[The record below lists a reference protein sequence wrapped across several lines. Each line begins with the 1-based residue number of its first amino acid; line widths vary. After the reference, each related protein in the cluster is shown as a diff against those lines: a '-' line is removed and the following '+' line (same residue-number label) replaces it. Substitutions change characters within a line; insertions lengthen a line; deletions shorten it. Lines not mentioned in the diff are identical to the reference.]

1 VTNVTNKEDININY
15 NSSCFSQ
22 SVIHTA
28 TFVCSLCQVAVCL
41 KLQTCL
47 PETQRNAIRRHPTG
61 IGGTPD
67 SPIIASVNLP
77 IY

>member
-28 TFVCSLCQVAVCL
+28 TFVCSLDQVAVCL

-61 IGGTPD
+61 IGGTPIPD
-67 SPIIASVNLP
+67 SPIIASLP
-77 IY
+77 NY